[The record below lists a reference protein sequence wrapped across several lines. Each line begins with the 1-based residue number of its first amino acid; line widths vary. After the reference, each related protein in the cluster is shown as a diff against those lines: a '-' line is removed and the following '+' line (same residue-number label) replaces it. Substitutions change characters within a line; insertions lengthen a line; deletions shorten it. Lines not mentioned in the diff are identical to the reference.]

1 MGVEGLMSNMNPMK
15 RWIFAAVAAL
25 SLAACGGEGEAP
37 DSIAAGAFG
46 RLEFAADPLEPPA
59 AGENAFL
66 VTLRD
71 LASDEPVT
79 GASLATTAVMP
90 SMGHVAPEGIIVEE
104 VGGGIY
110 EVKNLVFSM
119 PGRWEVR
126 YRAVKG
132 EITDEAAFRYEVR

>member
-1 MGVEGLMSNMNPMK
+1 MRAMK
-15 RWIFAAVAAL
+15 RWMLALVASVAAL

-37 DSIAAGAFG
+37 DSISAGAFG

-66 VTLRD
+66 VTLRE

-79 GASLATTAVMP
+79 GASLVTSAVMP
-90 SMGHVAPEGIIVEE
+90 SMGHVAPEGVVVEE
-104 VGGGIY
+104 IGGGIY

-126 YRAVKG
+126 YRAMKG